1 MAGKGEFSSPAVP
14 VDDVDRVDREC
25 SDVAPLSLL
34 IAGVC
39 ENLTLSLLVSRVI
52 RLQGK

>member
-1 MAGKGEFSSPAVP
+1 MAAKGEFSSSAVT
-14 VDDVDRVDREC
+14 VDDVHRVDKEC
-25 SDVAPLSLL
+25 GDVAPLSLL

-39 ENLTLSLLVSRVI
+39 ENPTPSLLVSRVI

>member
-1 MAGKGEFSSPAVP
+1 MAGKGEFSSSAVT
-14 VDDVDRVDREC
+14 VDDVHRVDKEC

-39 ENLTLSLLVSRVI
+39 ENLTLSPLVSRVI